1 MNSNLLDEL
10 SQFIGARLL
19 IQFKYQ
25 GKTYKVEPHLLGKN
39 YQQQDCLL
47 AWVSSGLSHT
57 NSIKNNWHTFLLNN
71 ISELEA
77 TEQRFSK
84 QRPGYDP
91 YESSMS
97 RIYYRI

>member
-1 MNSNLLDEL
+1 MYSNLIEEL
-10 SQFIGARLL
+10 SSYIGARLL

-25 GKTYKVEPHLLGKN
+25 GETYKMEPHIIGKN
-39 YQQQDCLL
+39 YRQQDCLL
-47 AWVSSGLSHT
+47 AWVTSDLTLT
-57 NSIKNNWHTFLLNN
+57 NNIKNNWHTFLLSA
-71 ISELEA
+71 ISDLEA
-77 TEQRFSK
+77 TEQRFAK